1 MGRDI
6 VIGIVAIFCIVLV
19 VWLLPTSMGTVT
31 TTPNSL
37 PQGSLNPMYQSQ
49 FRTNDCSVDAWSRG
63 AELPVTGRVAGYQGT
78 VQMDPSADGV
88 RVHVTTWLTNQPQR
102 YRTTIQLNGDGS
114 VVRVSP
120 ETRVTYV

>member
-1 MGRDI
+1 
-6 VIGIVAIFCIVLV
+6 
-19 VWLLPTSMGTVT
+19 
-31 TTPNSL
+31 
-37 PQGSLNPMYQSQ
+37 MYQSQ
-49 FRTNDCSVDAWSRG
+49 FRSSDRQPEGWSHG

-114 VVRVSP
+114 VVRISP
-120 ETRVTYV
+120 ETRVSYV